1 MSLRWHS
8 PKYYKFSTLPNNE
21 NQRFLGFFFFFHQFI
36 IPFLF
41 FHSLLLFIFLPF
53 ITISLSLFLSSTFF
67 SIDFSFIICIFARF
81 ITNPYYFCSIL
92 FLIFLPT
99 FFPSFSVLLSLPFP
113 KTFYCLFRLFVIF
126 SRNQILFDIQSAC
139 QAPSTSLR
147 LFQGGNLPWC
157 IHYLRAAP

>member
-21 NQRFLGFFFFFHQFI
+21 NQRFLLFFLHQFI

-41 FHSLLLFIFLPF
+41 FHSFLLFIFLLF
-53 ITISLSLFLSSTFF
+53 ITISLFFSTFF
-67 SIDFSFIICIFARF
+67 SIRFPFPYLYFRTFHNILVLFLFS
-81 ITNPYYFCSIL
+81 T

-99 FFPSFSVLLSLPFP
+99 FFFPSFSVLLSLPFP